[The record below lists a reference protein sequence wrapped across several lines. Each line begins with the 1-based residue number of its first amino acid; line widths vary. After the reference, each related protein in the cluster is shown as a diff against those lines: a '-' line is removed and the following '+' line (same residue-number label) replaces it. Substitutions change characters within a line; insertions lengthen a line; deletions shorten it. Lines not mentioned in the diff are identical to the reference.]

1 MKENNMEDNN
11 LRAVVEAVL
20 YASGAPVELSRLEG
34 VLNVPKKEL
43 LAVLDEIKEEYED
56 ERHGFELVRTGDNFR
71 FVTKLSLGQTV
82 ASYLA
87 TRKTNLSNAAMETLA
102 IAAYNQPV
110 TKTYISQIRG
120 VSSGE
125 VVEALVEK
133 GLLAEDGKTDLPGR
147 PMSYVTTDRFLTV
160 FGLSDISELPEA
172 DFLTDELADLAMPH
186 EKQLLLS
193 GQTEEEGY
201 KSGQIGNEKL
211 ND

>member
-1 MKENNMEDNN
+1 MENKD
-11 LRAVVEAVL
+11 LRPVVEAIL
-20 YASGAPVELSRLEG
+20 YASGAPVELARLEG
-34 VLNVPKKEL
+34 TLDAPRKVLLE
-43 LAVLDEIKEEYED
+43 VLDEIKEEYAD
-56 ERHGFELVRTGDNFR
+56 EHHGFELVRTGDNFR
-71 FVTKLSLGQTV
+71 FVTKLALGQTV
-82 ASYLA
+82 STYLA

-102 IAAYNQPV
+102 ITAYNQPV

-133 GLLAEDGKTDLPGR
+133 GLLAEDGKVDLPGR
-147 PMSYVTTDRFLTV
+147 PMSYITTDRFLTV

-172 DFLTDELADLAMPH
+172 DFMTDELADLAMPH

-201 KSGQIGNEKL
+201 ESGQIGNEKL

>member
-1 MKENNMEDNN
+1 MENKD
-11 LRAVVEAVL
+11 LRPVVEAIL
-20 YASGAPVELSRLEG
+20 YASGAPVELARLEG
-34 VLNVPKKEL
+34 TLDAPRKVLLE
-43 LAVLDEIKEEYED
+43 VLDKIKEEYAD

-71 FVTKLSLGQTV
+71 FVTKLALGQTV
-82 ASYLA
+82 STYLA

-102 IAAYNQPV
+102 ITAYNQPV

-133 GLLAEDGKTDLPGR
+133 GLLAEDGKVDLPGR

-172 DFLTDELADLAMPH
+172 DFMTDELADLAMPH

-201 KSGQIGNEKL
+201 ESGQIGNEKL

>member
-1 MKENNMEDNN
+1 MENKD
-11 LRAVVEAVL
+11 LRPVVEAIL
-20 YASGAPVELSRLEG
+20 YASGAPVELARLESTLDAPRK
-34 VLNVPKKEL
+34 VLLE
-43 LAVLDEIKEEYED
+43 VLDEIKEEYAD

-71 FVTKLSLGQTV
+71 FVTKLALGQTV
-82 ASYLA
+82 STYLA

-102 IAAYNQPV
+102 ITAYNQPV

-133 GLLAEDGKTDLPGR
+133 GLLAEDGKVDLPGR
-147 PMSYVTTDRFLTV
+147 PMSYITTDRFLTV

-172 DFLTDELADLAMPH
+172 DFMTDELADLAMPH

-201 KSGQIGNEKL
+201 ESGQIGNEKL

>member
-1 MKENNMEDNN
+1 MENKD
-11 LRAVVEAVL
+11 LRPVVEAIL
-20 YASGAPVELSRLEG
+20 YASGAPVELARLEG
-34 VLNVPKKEL
+34 TLDAPRKVLLE
-43 LAVLDEIKEEYED
+43 VLDEIKEEYAD

-71 FVTKLSLGQTV
+71 FVTKLALGQTV
-82 ASYLA
+82 STYLA
-87 TRKTNLSNAAMETLA
+87 TRKTNRSNAAMETLA
-102 IAAYNQPV
+102 ITAYNQPV

-133 GLLAEDGKTDLPGR
+133 GLLAEDGKVDLPGR
-147 PMSYVTTDRFLTV
+147 PMSYITTDRFLTV
-160 FGLSDISELPEA
+160 FGLSDISKLPEA
-172 DFLTDELADLAMPH
+172 DFMTDELADLAMPH

-201 KSGQIGNEKL
+201 ESGQIGNEKL

>member
-1 MKENNMEDNN
+1 MENKD
-11 LRAVVEAVL
+11 LRPVVEAIL
-20 YASGAPVELSRLEG
+20 YASGAPVELARLEDTLDAPRK
-34 VLNVPKKEL
+34 VLLE
-43 LAVLDEIKEEYED
+43 VLDEIKEEYAD

-71 FVTKLSLGQTV
+71 FVTKLALGQTV
-82 ASYLA
+82 STYLA

-102 IAAYNQPV
+102 ITAYNQPV

-133 GLLAEDGKTDLPGR
+133 GLLAEDGKVDLPGR
-147 PMSYVTTDRFLTV
+147 PMSYITTDRFLTV

-172 DFLTDELADLAMPH
+172 DFMTDELADLAMPH

-201 KSGQIGNEKL
+201 ESGQIGNEKL

>member
-1 MKENNMEDNN
+1 MENKD
-11 LRAVVEAVL
+11 LRPVVEAIL
-20 YASGAPVELSRLEG
+20 YASGAPVELARLEG
-34 VLNVPKKEL
+34 TLDAQRKVLLE
-43 LAVLDEIKEEYED
+43 VLDEIKEEYAD

-71 FVTKLSLGQTV
+71 FVTKLALGQTV
-82 ASYLA
+82 STYLA

-102 IAAYNQPV
+102 ITAYNQPV

-133 GLLAEDGKTDLPGR
+133 GLLAEDGKVDLPGR
-147 PMSYVTTDRFLTV
+147 PMSYITTDRFLTV

-172 DFLTDELADLAMPH
+172 DFMTDELADLAMPH

-201 KSGQIGNEKL
+201 ESGQIGNEKL

>member
-1 MKENNMEDNN
+1 MENKD
-11 LRAVVEAVL
+11 LRPVVEAIL
-20 YASGAPVELSRLEG
+20 YASGAPVKLARLEG
-34 VLNVPKKEL
+34 TLDAPRKVLLE
-43 LAVLDEIKEEYED
+43 VLDEIKEEYAD

-71 FVTKLSLGQTV
+71 FVTKLALGQTV
-82 ASYLA
+82 STYLA

-102 IAAYNQPV
+102 ITAYNQPV

-133 GLLAEDGKTDLPGR
+133 GLLAEDGKVDLPGR
-147 PMSYVTTDRFLTV
+147 PMSYITTDRFLTV

-172 DFLTDELADLAMPH
+172 DFMTDELADLAMPH

-201 KSGQIGNEKL
+201 ESGQIGNEKL

>member
-1 MKENNMEDNN
+1 MENKD
-11 LRAVVEAVL
+11 LRPVVEAIL
-20 YASGAPVELSRLEG
+20 YASGAPVEISRLEG
-34 VLNVPKKEL
+34 TLDAPRKVLLEVF
-43 LAVLDEIKEEYED
+43 DEIKEEYAD
-56 ERHGFELVRTGDNFR
+56 ERHGFELIRTGDNFR
-71 FVTKLSLGQTV
+71 FVTKLALGQTV
-82 ASYLA
+82 STYLA

-102 IAAYNQPV
+102 ITAYNQPV

-133 GLLAEDGKTDLPGR
+133 GLLAEDGKVDLPGR
-147 PMSYVTTDRFLTV
+147 PMSYITTDRFLTV

-172 DFLTDELADLAMPH
+172 DFMTDELADLAAPH

-201 KSGQIGNEKL
+201 ESGQIGNEKL
-211 ND
+211 NA

>member
-1 MKENNMEDNN
+1 MENKD
-11 LRAVVEAVL
+11 LRPGVEAIL
-20 YASGAPVELSRLEG
+20 YASGAPVELARLEG
-34 VLNVPKKEL
+34 TLDAPRKVLLE
-43 LAVLDEIKEEYED
+43 VLDEIKEEYAD

-71 FVTKLSLGQTV
+71 FVTKLTLGQTV
-82 ASYLA
+82 STYLA

-102 IAAYNQPV
+102 ITAYNQPV

-133 GLLAEDGKTDLPGR
+133 GLLAEDGKVDLPGR
-147 PMSYVTTDRFLTV
+147 PMSYITTDRFLTV

-172 DFLTDELADLAMPH
+172 DFMTDELADLAMPH

-201 KSGQIGNEKL
+201 ESGQIGNEKL

>member
-1 MKENNMEDNN
+1 MENKD
-11 LRAVVEAVL
+11 LRPVVEAIL
-20 YASGAPVELSRLEG
+20 YASGAPVELARLEG
-34 VLNVPKKEL
+34 TLDAPRKVLLE
-43 LAVLDEIKEEYED
+43 VLDEIKEEYAD

-71 FVTKLSLGQTV
+71 FVTKLALGQTV
-82 ASYLA
+82 STYLA

-102 IAAYNQPV
+102 ITAYNQPV

-133 GLLAEDGKTDLPGR
+133 GLLAEDGKVDLPGR
-147 PMSYVTTDRFLTV
+147 PMSYITTDRFLTV

-172 DFLTDELADLAMPH
+172 DFMPDELADLAMPH

-201 KSGQIGNEKL
+201 ESGQIGNEKL

>member
-1 MKENNMEDNN
+1 MENKD
-11 LRAVVEAVL
+11 LRPVVEAIL
-20 YASGAPVELSRLEG
+20 YASGAPVELARLAG
-34 VLNVPKKEL
+34 TLDAPRKVLLE
-43 LAVLDEIKEEYED
+43 VLDEIKEEYAD

-71 FVTKLSLGQTV
+71 FVTKLALGQTV
-82 ASYLA
+82 STYLA

-102 IAAYNQPV
+102 ITAYNQPV

-133 GLLAEDGKTDLPGR
+133 GLLAEDGKVDLPGR
-147 PMSYVTTDRFLTV
+147 PMSYITTDRFLTV

-172 DFLTDELADLAMPH
+172 DFMTDELADLAMPH

-201 KSGQIGNEKL
+201 ESGQIGNEKL

>member
-1 MKENNMEDNN
+1 MENKD
-11 LRAVVEAVL
+11 LRPVVEAIL
-20 YASGAPVELSRLEG
+20 YASGAPVELARLEG
-34 VLNVPKKEL
+34 TLDAPRKGL
-43 LAVLDEIKEEYED
+43 LEVLDEIKEEYAD

-71 FVTKLSLGQTV
+71 FVTKLALGQTV
-82 ASYLA
+82 STYLA

-102 IAAYNQPV
+102 ITAYNQPV

-133 GLLAEDGKTDLPGR
+133 GLLAEDGKVDLPGR
-147 PMSYVTTDRFLTV
+147 PMSYITTDRFLTV

-172 DFLTDELADLAMPH
+172 DFMTDELADLAMPH

-201 KSGQIGNEKL
+201 ESGQIGNEKL

>member
-1 MKENNMEDNN
+1 MENKD
-11 LRAVVEAVL
+11 LRPVVEAIL
-20 YASGAPVELSRLEG
+20 YASGAPVELARLEG
-34 VLNVPKKEL
+34 TLDAPRKVLLK
-43 LAVLDEIKEEYED
+43 VLDKIKEEYAD
-56 ERHGFELVRTGDNFR
+56 DRHGFELVRTGDNFR
-71 FVTKLSLGQTV
+71 FVTKLALGQTV
-82 ASYLA
+82 STYLA

-102 IAAYNQPV
+102 ITAYNQPV

-133 GLLAEDGKTDLPGR
+133 GLLAEDGKVDLPGR

-172 DFLTDELADLAMPH
+172 DFMTDELADLAMPH

-201 KSGQIGNEKL
+201 ESGQIGNEKL

>member
-1 MKENNMEDNN
+1 MENKD
-11 LRAVVEAVL
+11 LRPVVEAIL
-20 YASGAPVELSRLEG
+20 YASGAPVELARLEG
-34 VLNVPKKEL
+34 TLDAPRKVLLE
-43 LAVLDEIKEEYED
+43 VLDKIKEEYAD
-56 ERHGFELVRTGDNFR
+56 DRHGFELVRTGDNFR
-71 FVTKLSLGQTV
+71 FVTKLALGQTV
-82 ASYLA
+82 STYLA

-102 IAAYNQPV
+102 ITAYNQPV

-133 GLLAEDGKTDLPGR
+133 GLLAEDGKVDLPGR

-172 DFLTDELADLAMPH
+172 DFMTDELADLAMPH

-201 KSGQIGNEKL
+201 ESGQIGNEKL
-211 ND
+211 TD

>member
-1 MKENNMEDNN
+1 MENKD
-11 LRAVVEAVL
+11 LRPVVEAIL
-20 YASGAPVELSRLEG
+20 YASGAPVEISRLEG
-34 VLNVPKKEL
+34 TLDAPRKVLLE
-43 LAVLDEIKEEYED
+43 VLDEIKEEYAD
-56 ERHGFELVRTGDNFR
+56 ERHGFELIRTGDNFR
-71 FVTKLSLGQTV
+71 FVTKLALGQTV
-82 ASYLA
+82 STYLA

-102 IAAYNQPV
+102 ITAYNQPV

-133 GLLAEDGKTDLPGR
+133 GLLAEDGKVDLPGR
-147 PMSYVTTDRFLTV
+147 PMSYITTDRFLTV

-172 DFLTDELADLAMPH
+172 DFMTDELADLAAPH

-201 KSGQIGNEKL
+201 ESGQIGNEKL
-211 ND
+211 NA

>member
-1 MKENNMEDNN
+1 MENKD
-11 LRAVVEAVL
+11 LRPVVEAIL
-20 YASGAPVELSRLEG
+20 YASGAPVELARLEG
-34 VLNVPKKEL
+34 TLDAPRKVLLE
-43 LAVLDEIKEEYED
+43 VLDEIKEEYAD
-56 ERHGFELVRTGDNFR
+56 KRHGFELVRTGDNFR
-71 FVTKLSLGQTV
+71 FVTKLALGQTV
-82 ASYLA
+82 STYLA

-102 IAAYNQPV
+102 ITAYNQPV
-110 TKTYISQIRG
+110 TKTYIS

-133 GLLAEDGKTDLPGR
+133 GLLAEDGKVDLPGR
-147 PMSYVTTDRFLTV
+147 PMSYITTDRFLTV

-172 DFLTDELADLAMPH
+172 DFMTDELADLAMPH

-201 KSGQIGNEKL
+201 ESGQIGNEKL

>member
-1 MKENNMEDNN
+1 MENKD
-11 LRAVVEAVL
+11 LRPVVEAIL
-20 YASGAPVELSRLEG
+20 YASGAPVELARLEG
-34 VLNVPKKEL
+34 TLDAPRK
-43 LAVLDEIKEEYED
+43 VLDEIKEEYAD

-71 FVTKLSLGQTV
+71 FVTKLALGQTV
-82 ASYLA
+82 STYLA

-102 IAAYNQPV
+102 ITAYNQPV

-133 GLLAEDGKTDLPGR
+133 GLLAEDGKVDLPGR
-147 PMSYVTTDRFLTV
+147 PMSYITTDRFLTV
-160 FGLSDISELPEA
+160 FGLSDISKLPEA
-172 DFLTDELADLAMPH
+172 DFMTDELADLAMPH

-201 KSGQIGNEKL
+201 ESGQIGNEKL

>member
-1 MKENNMEDNN
+1 MENKD
-11 LRAVVEAVL
+11 LRPVVEAIL
-20 YASGAPVELSRLEG
+20 YASGAPVELARLEG
-34 VLNVPKKEL
+34 TLDAPRKVLLE
-43 LAVLDEIKEEYED
+43 VLDKIKEEYAD
-56 ERHGFELVRTGDNFR
+56 NRHGFELVRTGDNFR
-71 FVTKLSLGQTV
+71 FVTKLALGQTV
-82 ASYLA
+82 STYLA

-102 IAAYNQPV
+102 ITAYNQPV

-133 GLLAEDGKTDLPGR
+133 GLLAEDGKVDLPGR

-172 DFLTDELADLAMPH
+172 DFMTDELADLAMPH

-201 KSGQIGNEKL
+201 ESGQIGNEKL

>member
-1 MKENNMEDNN
+1 MENKD
-11 LRAVVEAVL
+11 LRPVVEAIL
-20 YASGAPVELSRLEG
+20 YASGAPVELARIEGTLDAPRKVLLE
-34 VLNVPKKEL
+34 
-43 LAVLDEIKEEYED
+43 VLDKIKEEYAD
-56 ERHGFELVRTGDNFR
+56 DRHGFELVRTGDNFR
-71 FVTKLSLGQTV
+71 FVTKLALGQTV
-82 ASYLA
+82 STYLA

-102 IAAYNQPV
+102 ITAYNQPV

-133 GLLAEDGKTDLPGR
+133 GLLAEDGKVDLPGR

-172 DFLTDELADLAMPH
+172 DFMTDELADLAMPH

-201 KSGQIGNEKL
+201 ESGQIGNEKL

>member
-1 MKENNMEDNN
+1 MENKD
-11 LRAVVEAVL
+11 LRPVVEAIL
-20 YASGAPVELSRLEG
+20 YASGAPVELARLEG
-34 VLNVPKKEL
+34 TLDVSRKVLLE
-43 LAVLDEIKEEYED
+43 VLDEIKEEYAED
-56 ERHGFELVRTGDNFR
+56 RHGFELVRTGDNFR
-71 FVTKLSLGQTV
+71 FVTKLALGQTV
-82 ASYLA
+82 STYLA

-102 IAAYNQPV
+102 ITAYNQPV

-133 GLLAEDGKTDLPGR
+133 GLLAEDGKVDLPGR
-147 PMSYVTTDRFLTV
+147 PMSYITTDRFLTV

-172 DFLTDELADLAMPH
+172 DFMTDELADLAMPH

-201 KSGQIGNEKL
+201 ESGQIGNEKL

>member
-1 MKENNMEDNN
+1 MENKD
-11 LRAVVEAVL
+11 LRPVVEAIL
-20 YASGAPVELSRLEG
+20 YASGAPVELARLEG
-34 VLNVPKKEL
+34 TLDVPRKVLLE
-43 LAVLDEIKEEYED
+43 VLDEIKEEYAD

-71 FVTKLSLGQTV
+71 FVTKLALGQTV
-82 ASYLA
+82 STYLA

-102 IAAYNQPV
+102 ITAYNQPV

-133 GLLAEDGKTDLPGR
+133 GLLAEDGKVDLPGR
-147 PMSYVTTDRFLTV
+147 PMSYITTDRFLTV
-160 FGLSDISELPEA
+160 FGLSDISKLPEA
-172 DFLTDELADLAMPH
+172 DFMTDELADLAMPH

-201 KSGQIGNEKL
+201 ESGQIGNEKL

>member
-1 MKENNMEDNN
+1 MENKD
-11 LRAVVEAVL
+11 LRPVVEAIL
-20 YASGAPVELSRLEG
+20 YASGAPVELTRLEG
-34 VLNVPKKEL
+34 TLDAPRKVLLE
-43 LAVLDEIKEEYED
+43 VLDEIKEEYAD
-56 ERHGFELVRTGDNFR
+56 DRHGFELVRTGDNFR
-71 FVTKLSLGQTV
+71 FVTKLALGQTV
-82 ASYLA
+82 STYLA

-102 IAAYNQPV
+102 ITAYNQPV

-133 GLLAEDGKTDLPGR
+133 GLLAEDGKVDLPGR
-147 PMSYVTTDRFLTV
+147 PMSYITTDRFLTV

-172 DFLTDELADLAMPH
+172 DFMTDELADLAMPH

-201 KSGQIGNEKL
+201 ESGQIGNEKL

>member
-1 MKENNMEDNN
+1 MENKD
-11 LRAVVEAVL
+11 LRPVVEAIL
-20 YASGAPVELSRLEG
+20 YASGAPVELARLEG
-34 VLNVPKKEL
+34 TLDAPRKVLLE
-43 LAVLDEIKEEYED
+43 VLDEIKEEYAD
-56 ERHGFELVRTGDNFR
+56 EHHGFELVRMGDNFR
-71 FVTKLSLGQTV
+71 FVTKLALGQTV
-82 ASYLA
+82 STYLA

-102 IAAYNQPV
+102 ITAYNQPV

-133 GLLAEDGKTDLPGR
+133 GLLAEDGKVDLPGR
-147 PMSYVTTDRFLTV
+147 PMSYITPDRFLTV
-160 FGLSDISELPEA
+160 FGLSDISELPA
-172 DFLTDELADLAMPH
+172 AAVMTAALADLAMPH

-201 KSGQIGNEKL
+201 ESGQIGNEKL

>member
-1 MKENNMEDNN
+1 MENKD
-11 LRAVVEAVL
+11 LRPVVEAIL
-20 YASGAPVELSRLEG
+20 YASGAPVELARLEG
-34 VLNVPKKEL
+34 KLDAPRKVLLE
-43 LAVLDEIKEEYED
+43 VLDKIKEEYAD
-56 ERHGFELVRTGDNFR
+56 DRHGFELVRTGDNFR
-71 FVTKLSLGQTV
+71 FVTKLALGQTV
-82 ASYLA
+82 STYLA

-102 IAAYNQPV
+102 ITAYNQPV

-133 GLLAEDGKTDLPGR
+133 GLLAEDGKVDLPGR

-172 DFLTDELADLAMPH
+172 DFMTDELADLAMPH

-201 KSGQIGNEKL
+201 ESGQIGNEKL

>member
-1 MKENNMEDNN
+1 MENKD
-11 LRAVVEAVL
+11 LRPVVEAIL
-20 YASGAPVELSRLEG
+20 YAAGAPVELARLEG
-34 VLNVPKKEL
+34 TLDAPRKVLLE
-43 LAVLDEIKEEYED
+43 VLDEIKEEYAD

-71 FVTKLSLGQTV
+71 FVTKLALGQTV
-82 ASYLA
+82 STYLA

-102 IAAYNQPV
+102 ITAYNQPV

-133 GLLAEDGKTDLPGR
+133 GLLAEDGKVDLPGR

-172 DFLTDELADLAMPH
+172 DFMTDELADLAMPH

-201 KSGQIGNEKL
+201 ESGQIGNEKL

>member
-1 MKENNMEDNN
+1 MENKD
-11 LRAVVEAVL
+11 LRPVVEAIL
-20 YASGAPVELSRLEG
+20 YASGAPVELARLEG
-34 VLNVPKKEL
+34 TLDAPRKVLLE
-43 LAVLDEIKEEYED
+43 VLDEIKEEYAD
-56 ERHGFELVRTGDNFR
+56 EHHGFELVRTGDNFR
-71 FVTKLSLGQTV
+71 FVTKLALGQTV
-82 ASYLA
+82 STYLA

-102 IAAYNQPV
+102 ITAYNQPV

-133 GLLAEDGKTDLPGR
+133 GLLAENGKVDLPGR
-147 PMSYVTTDRFLTV
+147 PMSYITTDRFLTV

-172 DFLTDELADLAMPH
+172 DFMTDELADLAMPH

-201 KSGQIGNEKL
+201 ESGQIGNEKL

>member
-1 MKENNMEDNN
+1 MENKD
-11 LRAVVEAVL
+11 LRPVVEAIL
-20 YASGAPVELSRLEG
+20 YASGAPVELARLEG
-34 VLNVPKKEL
+34 TLDAPRKVLLE
-43 LAVLDEIKEEYED
+43 VLDKIKEEYAD
-56 ERHGFELVRTGDNFR
+56 DRHGFELVRTGDNFR
-71 FVTKLSLGQTV
+71 FVTKLALGQTV
-82 ASYLA
+82 STYLA

-102 IAAYNQPV
+102 ITAYNQPV

-133 GLLAEDGKTDLPGR
+133 GLLAEDGKVDLPGR

-172 DFLTDELADLAMPH
+172 DFMTDELADLAMPH

-201 KSGQIGNEKL
+201 ESGQIGNEKL

>member
-1 MKENNMEDNN
+1 MENKD
-11 LRAVVEAVL
+11 LRPVVEAIL
-20 YASGAPVELSRLEG
+20 YASGAPVELARLEG
-34 VLNVPKKEL
+34 TLDAPRKVLLE
-43 LAVLDEIKEEYED
+43 VLDEIKEEYAD

-71 FVTKLSLGQTV
+71 FVTKLALGQTV
-82 ASYLA
+82 SYLA

-102 IAAYNQPV
+102 ITAYNQPV

-133 GLLAEDGKTDLPGR
+133 GLLAEDGKVDLPGR
-147 PMSYVTTDRFLTV
+147 PMSYITTDRFLTV

-172 DFLTDELADLAMPH
+172 DFMTDELADLAMPH

-201 KSGQIGNEKL
+201 ESGQIGNEKL

>member
-1 MKENNMEDNN
+1 MENKD
-11 LRAVVEAVL
+11 LRPVVEAIL
-20 YASGAPVELSRLEG
+20 YASGAPVELARLEG
-34 VLNVPKKEL
+34 TLDAPRKVLLE
-43 LAVLDEIKEEYED
+43 VLDEIKEEYAD

-71 FVTKLSLGQTV
+71 FVTKLALGQTV
-82 ASYLA
+82 STYLA
-87 TRKTNLSNAAMETLA
+87 TRKTNLSNAIT
-102 IAAYNQPV
+102 AYNQPV

-133 GLLAEDGKTDLPGR
+133 GLLAEDGKVDLPGR
-147 PMSYVTTDRFLTV
+147 PMSYITTDRFLTV

-172 DFLTDELADLAMPH
+172 DFMTDELADLAMPH

-201 KSGQIGNEKL
+201 ESGQIGNEKL

>member
-1 MKENNMEDNN
+1 MENKD
-11 LRAVVEAVL
+11 LRPVVEAIL
-20 YASGAPVELSRLEG
+20 YASGAPVELARLEG
-34 VLNVPKKEL
+34 TLAAPRKVLLE
-43 LAVLDEIKEEYED
+43 VLDEIKEEYAD

-71 FVTKLSLGQTV
+71 FVTKLALGQTV
-82 ASYLA
+82 STYLA

-102 IAAYNQPV
+102 ITAYNQPV

-120 VSSGE
+120 GSSGE

-133 GLLAEDGKTDLPGR
+133 GLLAEDGKVDLPGR
-147 PMSYVTTDRFLTV
+147 PMSYITTDRFLTV

-172 DFLTDELADLAMPH
+172 DFMTDELADLAMPH

-201 KSGQIGNEKL
+201 ESGQIGNEKL

>member
-1 MKENNMEDNN
+1 MENKD
-11 LRAVVEAVL
+11 LRPVVEAIL
-20 YASGAPVELSRLEG
+20 YASGAPVELARLEG
-34 VLNVPKKEL
+34 TLDAPQKVLLE
-43 LAVLDEIKEEYED
+43 VLDEIKEEYAD

-71 FVTKLSLGQTV
+71 FVTKLALGQTV
-82 ASYLA
+82 STYLA

-102 IAAYNQPV
+102 ITAYNQPV

-133 GLLAEDGKTDLPGR
+133 GLLAEDGKVDLPGR
-147 PMSYVTTDRFLTV
+147 PMSYITTDRFLTV

-172 DFLTDELADLAMPH
+172 DFMTDELADLAMPH

-201 KSGQIGNEKL
+201 ESGQIGNEKL